1 MDNFIESSTYIAFMD
16 NLPEYSKLY
25 FKIGRSIGFNERL
38 RALKNANPFIKTILI
53 HEFDCEYFLHCHLKK
68 YNIKNEWFCI
78 NEAVTVKDVAK
89 IVQPLILNYLELS
102 NKKHEI
108 EKL

>member
-1 MDNFIESSTYIAFMD
+1 MESSTYIAFMD

-25 FKIGRSIGFNERL
+25 VKIGRSIGFNERL

-53 HEFDCEYFLHCHLKK
+53 HEFDCEYFLHCNLKK

-78 NEAVTVKDVAK
+78 NEADTVKKVAK
-89 IVQPLILNYLELS
+89 IVQPLVLNFLELH
-102 NKKHEI
+102 NKEQEI
-108 EKL
+108 ENL